1 MPMDDDADL
10 DAEADLDA
18 VEILRIAATLVHRHG
33 PDAMTIVQVSARSA
47 LQCDRFDEYL
57 VWLDIGSA
65 VARLLA
71 CSVSDAGR
79 H

>member
-1 MPMDDDADL
+1 ML
-10 DAEADLDA
+10 
-18 VEILRIAATLVHRHG
+18 
-33 PDAMTIVQVSARSA
+33 QVSARSA
-47 LQCDRFDEYL
+47 LQCDRFNEYL